1 MRKPIFPIEQPSILK
16 KTLHQQWEMDASVS
30 NVNESQHPT
39 NNSLTMLDKNPV
51 SYNLTP
57 NDTASLHVCG
67 SPLCS
72 MDMTSGL
79 QDEEHLFRP
88 TLTRRKLVQYDPYS
102 SIVEFQEKDLSVRP
116 QLTSTIL
123 YSNSTPKI
131 GQQDVKNKQ
140 ICSLARQ
147 SRRRNMSYYEA
158 NYWECVIPK
167 TLRKSTNGQN
177 AALDPNREYQD
188 LLDYTYPLRAEH
200 IDNEWDSIG
209 DSCQQ
214 QGLNTQ
220 DSGIE
225 LDSLCTIIPNGLDSN
240 LGNRIESKALNDV
253 DPKSNSTDRIA
264 SLLFFKTKSNDL
276 LLDYVDFIDNDV
288 VSCPHDIQS
297 HHQSEQLSSVS
308 LISRTSLISQSQYVD
323 IDKEFW
329 ALPDHLEEGQL
340 LTRQVTEVTT
350 RLNCPVTAFC
360 ERMSSILPTI
370 SHNEKVIDADANQEG
385 QKYNGNT
392 TTNKK
397 SAVKSG
403 LIDGSLKEVEILM
416 EQLDGLHLSNNQK
429 LNLEDYH
436 QNYSLTQHT
445 HMFCSGLKQYISWLY
460 TFSEKMNILA
470 RPTAENDNI
479 RSSLAEYEKFQQEV
493 RSQQYL
499 TSHVLDTGD
508 LLLKCINSTSPL
520 LARTL
525 QLIERQSKAMEKLTD
540 HFFTSI

>member
-1 MRKPIFPIEQPSILK
+1 MRKPLFPIEQPSILK
-16 KTLHQQWEMDASVS
+16 KTQQWEVNASVN

-39 NNSLTMLDKNPV
+39 NNLLTMLDKNPV

-57 NDTASLHVCG
+57 NVTTSLHVCG
-67 SPLCS
+67 SPLGS
-72 MDMTSGL
+72 TEITNGP
-79 QDEEHLFRP
+79 QDKEHFFRP

-116 QLTSTIL
+116 RLTSTIL
-123 YSNSTPKI
+123 YSNSTPKK
-131 GQQDVKNKQ
+131 GQHEVKNKQ

-158 NYWECVIPK
+158 NYWECAIPK
-167 TLRKSTNGQN
+167 TWRKFTNRQN
-177 AALDPNREYQD
+177 AALDPNRDYQD
-188 LLDYTYPLRAEH
+188 LLDYTYPLRAGH

-225 LDSLCTIIPNGLDSN
+225 LDDFCTVIPYGLDSN
-240 LGNRIESKALNDV
+240 LGNRKESKASNNV
-253 DPKSNSTDRIA
+253 DPKSNFTDRIA
-264 SLLFFKTKSNDL
+264 SLLFFKKKSNDL
-276 LLDYVDFIDNDV
+276 LLDNVGFVDHDDV
-288 VSCPHDIQS
+288 LSCPHDIQS
-297 HHQSEQLSSVS
+297 PHQCEQLSSVS
-308 LISRTSLISQSQYVD
+308 LICRTRLLSRSQYRD

-329 ALPDHLEEGQL
+329 ALPDHLEEVQL

-360 ERMSSILPTI
+360 EHMSSILPTI
-370 SHNEKVIDADANQEG
+370 SHNETAIDADANQEG
-385 QKYNGNT
+385 QKYNENT
-392 TTNKK
+392 TINKK
-397 SAVKSG
+397 SAVESG
-403 LIDGSLKEVEILM
+403 LIDGSLKHVEILM

-429 LNLEDYH
+429 LNLQDNH
-436 QNYSLTQHT
+436 QNYSLTQHI

-460 TFSEKMNILA
+460 TFSDKMNILA

-479 RSSLAEYEKFQQEV
+479 RSSLAEYQKFQQEV
-493 RSQQYL
+493 RSQQCL
-499 TSHVLDTGD
+499 ISHVLETGD

-520 LARTL
+520 LAKTL
-525 QLIERQSKAMEKLTD
+525 LLIERQSKAMEKLTG
-540 HFFTSI
+540 HFFSI